1 MTGTIYLA
9 AFGAAWLLG
18 FSFPI
23 QFKFRVS
30 DDTGVMV
37 RITRTC
43 FTARF
48 LPDGDP
54 SWSHGPLIQ
63 THRKGGASKLIIGG
77 CLAALRKNQLGIEV
91 EPQDRRVRIH

>member
-9 AFGAAWLLG
+9 AFGGAWLLG

-30 DDTGVMV
+30 DVTGVMV

-43 FTARF
+43 FTAPF
-48 LPDGDP
+48 P
-54 SWSHGPLIQ
+54 
-63 THRKGGASKLIIGG
+63 A
-77 CLAALRKNQLGIEV
+77 
-91 EPQDRRVRIH
+91 